1 MFKRITAILTF
12 FWLIPAIGSAFPG
25 EGMYPMSELKRL
37 NLQKAGMG
45 LTAEELFS
53 PKGDALVNALVKV
66 GGCTGSFVS
75 NEGLII
81 TNHHCAFGAV
91 AAASTVAN
99 DYITQGFIARERE
112 KEIPAQGLTVRIT
125 VGYEDVSASVIAAA
139 GNETDAVKRLK
150 AMREKM
156 RQIEQEAKKQNPKET
171 HEVAEMFLGRSYVL
185 FHYQT
190 IQDIRLVY
198 VPPRNVGEFGG
209 ESDNWVWP
217 RHNGD
222 FSFVRA
228 YVAADGSPAAY
239 NQKNVPFVPKRHLKV
254 NPKGVQ
260 EDDFVFILGYPGRT
274 FRHYPA
280 EYIRY
285 QNDYLLPYTS
295 ETYDWLIDYMKAL
308 GKADPAKEIAF
319 ASKMKGLA
327 NVTKNYRGKVQGI
340 RRIKL
345 VEQKQAEELR
355 FRQLIT
361 EKAEWQK
368 YAATLDEL
376 DAVYKNMQADAPRTL
391 WFNYFSTQSATM
403 AVAVRI
409 AQLQAVLDTM
419 PKAAQADFIQKQAE
433 ELKKL
438 IGRAYAPYD
447 AGLDRDFMDKMLRQA
462 MLWPENQQLKTLNK
476 LFGGSKKDQKLDKF
490 LARLVTKTAF
500 LDKEALLK
508 QLEANPQKFI
518 QMKGD
523 LIELARE
530 MSEMSAGLRAQAQIN
545 EGKLAQLL
553 PAYLDLKIA
562 SGVDFVPDAN
572 STLRLTYGN
581 VKGYE
586 PEDGVYQAPFTTV
599 SGLIAKG
606 QPEGDY
612 EINTQLVEAYQ
623 KGGSE
628 VYQHPGLKDVPV
640 GLLYNLDTTGGN
652 SGSPVMNAK
661 GELVGV
667 NFDRAFTA
675 TINDFAWNEAYS
687 RSIGVDIRFVLW
699 TLDKVS
705 NAGFLIREMGVQ

>member
-1 MFKRITAILTF
+1 MKKYFTNLAIFL
-12 FWLIPAIGSAFPG
+12 WLLPALAWSAPG

-53 PKGDALVNALVKV
+53 PKGDALVNALVRV

-75 NEGLII
+75 AEGLII

-91 AAASTVAN
+91 AAASSVEN
-99 DYITQGFIARERE
+99 DYITAGFTARERD

-125 VGYEDVSASVIAAA
+125 TGYEDVSAAVIAAA
-139 GNETDAVKRLK
+139 GNEMDAVKRLK

-156 RQIEQEAKKQNPKET
+156 RQIEQEAKKQFPKET

-198 VPPRNVGEFGG
+198 VPPRNIGEFGG

-228 YVAADGSPAAY
+228 YVAADGSPAAFDK
-239 NQKNVPFVPKRHLKV
+239 KNVPFVPKRHLKV
-254 NPKGVQ
+254 NPQGVQ

-327 NVTKNYRGKVQGI
+327 NVTKNYKGKVQGI
-340 RRIKL
+340 RRIDL
-345 VEQKQAEELR
+345 VQQKKEEEER
-355 FRQLIT
+355 FRKLIS
-361 EKAEWQK
+361 QK
-368 YAATLDEL
+368 PELSRYAATLDEL
-376 DAVYKNMQADAPRTL
+376 DAVYKSMQADASRTL
-391 WFNYFSTQSATM
+391 WVNYLSSQSATI
-403 AVAVRI
+403 AVAIRI
-409 AQLQAVLDTM
+409 VQVQAMLDTM
-419 PKAAQADFIQKQAE
+419 ASATKEGFIRKQQE

-438 IGRAYAPYD
+438 IGRVYAPYD
-447 AGLDRDFMDKMLRQA
+447 AGLDRDFIDKMFRQA
-462 MLWPENQQLKTLNK
+462 LQWPQNEQLTVLQK
-476 LFGGSKKDQKLDKF
+476 LFAGPKQDQKLDKF

-500 LDKEALLK
+500 MDRDALLK
-508 QLEANPQKFI
+508 QLEAKPEKFFM
-518 QMKGD
+518 MKGD
-523 LIELARE
+523 LIEIAKE
-530 MSEMSAGLRAQAQIN
+530 MNQMSSELRMQAQLN

-599 SGLIAKG
+599 SGLLSKG
-606 QPEGDY
+606 TPSGDY
-612 EINTQLVEAYQ
+612 EINTQLVEAYK

-628 VYQHPGLKDVPV
+628 AYHHPGLKDVPV

-652 SGSPVMNAK
+652 SGSPVMNAQ

-705 NAGFLIREMGVQ
+705 NAGFLIREMGVK

>member
-1 MFKRITAILTF
+1 MNKRLLLFLTF
-12 FWLIPAIGSAFPG
+12 LSLIPAFVGAIPG

-75 NEGLII
+75 GEGLII

-91 AAASTVAN
+91 AAASSVKN
-99 DYITQGFIARERE
+99 DYITSGFIARDRE
-112 KEIPAQGLTVRIT
+112 QEIPAQGLTVRIT
-125 VGYEDVSASVIAAA
+125 VGYEDVSAQVIAAA
-139 GNETDAVKRLK
+139 GGETDAVIRLK

-156 RQIEQEAKKQNPKET
+156 RQIEQSAKKENPKET

-198 VPPRNVGEFGG
+198 APPRNVGEFGG

-217 RHNGD
+217 RHTGD

-228 YVAADGSPAAY
+228 YVAADGSPAAFDK
-239 NQKNVPFVPKRHLKV
+239 KNVPFVPKRHLKV
-254 NPKGVQ
+254 QPKGVQ

-308 GKADPAKEIAF
+308 GQADPAKEIAF
-319 ASKMKGLA
+319 ASKMKSLA
-327 NVTKNYRGKVQGI
+327 NVTKNYKGKVQGI
-340 RRIKL
+340 RRINL
-345 VEQKQAEELR
+345 VQQKQEEEKR
-355 FRQLIT
+355 FRQLIS
-361 EKAEWQK
+361 EKPELQK

-376 DAVYKNMQADAPRTL
+376 EVVYKSMQADAPRTL
-391 WFNYFSTQSATM
+391 WFNYFATQSATM
-403 AVAVRI
+403 AVALRI
-409 AQLQAVLDTM
+409 VQVQAILDTL
-419 PKAAQADFIQKQAE
+419 PKAAKADFVKKQQD

-438 IGRAYAPYD
+438 IGRVYAPYD
-447 AGLDRDFMDKMLRQA
+447 AGLDRDFIDKMIRQA
-462 MLWPENQQLKTLNK
+462 LQWPETQQLKVVNE
-476 LFGGSKKDQKLDKF
+476 LFSGVKQDQKLDKF
-490 LARLVTKTAF
+490 LARLVTKTSF
-500 LDKEALLK
+500 MDRDVLLQ
-508 QLEANPQKFI
+508 QLEANPQKFFG
-518 QMKGD
+518 MKGD
-523 LIELARE
+523 LMDIARE
-530 MSEMSAGLRAQAQIN
+530 MNTMTIEMRQRAQAN
-545 EGKLAQLL
+545 EGQLARLL

-606 QPEGDY
+606 TPEGDY
-612 EINTQLVEAYQ
+612 EINQNLVQAYA
-623 KGGSE
+623 KGGTE
-628 VYQHPGLKDVPV
+628 RYEHPGMKDVPV
-640 GLLYNLDTTGGN
+640 GLLYDLDTTGGN

-667 NFDRAFTA
+667 NFDRAYTA
-675 TINDFAWNEAYS
+675 TINDFAWNAAYS

-705 NAGFLIREMGVQ
+705 AAGFLVREMGVE

>member
-1 MFKRITAILTF
+1 MNKRILLLLS
-12 FWLIPAIGSAFPG
+12 LIWCLPTLLGASPG

-53 PKGDALVNALVKV
+53 PKGDALVNALVRV

-75 NEGLII
+75 GEGLII

-91 AAASTVAN
+91 AAASSVKN
-99 DYITQGFIARERE
+99 DYITDGFIARDRE
-112 KEIPAQGLTVRIT
+112 QEIPAQGLTVRIT
-125 VGYEDVSASVIAAA
+125 VGYDDVSKEVVAAA
-139 GNETDAVKRLK
+139 GGEMDPVKRLK

-156 RQIEQEAKKQNPKET
+156 RQIEQEAKKQNPNEA

-228 YVAADGSPAAY
+228 YVAADGSPAAFDK
-239 NQKNVPFVPKRHLKV
+239 KNVPFVPKRHLKV
-254 NPKGVQ
+254 NPNGVQ
-260 EDDFVFILGYPGRT
+260 EEDFVFILGYPGRT

-327 NVTKNYRGKVQGI
+327 NVTKNYKGKIQGI

-345 VEQKQAEELR
+345 VEQKQAEEVR
-355 FRQLIT
+355 FRQLIADKP
-361 EKAEWQK
+361 ELKS

-376 DAVYKNMQADAPRTL
+376 DAVYKRMQADAPRTL
-391 WFNYFSTQSATM
+391 WFNYFTTQSASM
-403 AVAVRI
+403 AVALRI
-409 AQLQAVLDTM
+409 VQIQAILDTL
-419 PKAAQADFIQKQAE
+419 PKAAQADFVQKQQDE
-433 ELKKL
+433 FKKF
-438 IGRAYAPYD
+438 IGRTYAPYD

-462 MLWPENQQLKTLNK
+462 LAWPETEQLKGLNE
-476 LFGGSKKDQKLDKF
+476 LFSGPKQDQKLDKF
-490 LARLVTKTAF
+490 LGRLVTKTS
-500 LDKEALLK
+500 LMDRDALLK
-508 QLEANPQKFI
+508 QLEANPLKFFG
-518 QMKGD
+518 MKGD
-523 LIELARE
+523 LIDIARE
-530 MSEMSAGLRAQAQIN
+530 MNGMVAELRQRAQTN
-545 EGKLAQLL
+545 EGQLAKLL

-586 PEDGVYQAPFTTV
+586 PEDGVYQSPFTTV

-606 QPEGDY
+606 TAEGDY
-612 EINTQLVEAYQ
+612 EINQNLVKAYQ
-623 KGGSE
+623 KGGAE
-628 VYQHPGLKDVPV
+628 KYQHPGLKDVPV

-705 NAGFLIREMGVQ
+705 DAGFLIREMGVK